1 MTSPPPA
8 AAAAAAPATDPDPG
22 LLARLGDRQNPIL
35 VRYVRQQLRSRAF
48 LVVYSC
54 VLAFATLAALS
65 TGAGAE
71 HRAEG
76 AAASSLFG
84 LLTWIWA
91 FAVWVV
97 EPVNVFRATAAERQP
112 HTWDLLRLT
121 GIPPGRV
128 VRGLF
133 LASVVQGLVYGAAIA
148 PFMVMAYLLRG
159 IALADIFT
167 VLLVVPVAGWCASA
181 GAVFLGCASRTRG
194 ARNAFNAV
202 VAVTTGFIWF
212 ASMTVWSELHALQ
225 YFFDITL
232 DRAFFLAVLAN
243 FAVAWIGGALVLGAA
258 LLRHPAANRATGPR
272 AYAWLVALNALAW
285 AAGLLAHNAHDAPD
299 LLAHAAVFA
308 ALVTVALAFFALT
321 EDFVVTPRQAREASR
336 MRPWQLPLLFAPG
349 AARGRLC
356 VLALA
361 ALVAAAAALGAHLAP
376 FGRGD
381 APAALAGLIL
391 AHGLIFLA
399 LGDALA
405 RALPRAAPHAAGRRV
420 FLAFAL
426 LGLLSLSI
434 LVEAAAGPHSA
445 VLAALPFAT
454 PTAASHLDLN
464 GHVVFFVHVMGA
476 FAAAALLVQAL
487 RRTPTLRRLGDD
499 P

>member
-1 MTSPPPA
+1 MTTTTPPVDGPA
-8 AAAAAAPATDPDPG
+8 AAPVSG
-22 LLARLGDRQNPIL
+22 LLARLGDRQNPLL

-48 LVVYSC
+48 LIVYSC

-65 TGAGAE
+65 IGAGAAN
-71 HRAEG
+71 RAEG
-76 AAASSLFG
+76 AAATSLFG

-97 EPVNVFRATAAERQP
+97 EPVNVFRATAAEREP

-159 IALADIFT
+159 IALADVFT
-167 VLLVVPVAGWCASA
+167 VLLLVPVAGWCASA
-181 GAVFLGCASRTRG
+181 GAIFLGCASRTRG

-202 VAVTTGFIWF
+202 VAVSTGFIWF
-212 ASMTVWSELHALQ
+212 ASMTVWTELEALA
-225 YFFDITL
+225 YLFNFTVE
-232 DRAFFLAVLAN
+232 RAFFIAVLAN

-272 AYAWLVALNALAW
+272 AYAWLVVLNALFW
-285 AAGLLAHNAHDAPD
+285 AAALVGDDASEAIAHV
-299 LLAHAAVFA
+299 AVFA
-308 ALVTVALAFFALT
+308 ALVTVGLGFFALT
-321 EDFVVTPRQAREASR
+321 EDYVVTPRQAREAAR

-361 ALVAAAAALGAHLAP
+361 ALVAAAAALAAHHAP
-376 FGRGD
+376 FGRAD

-391 AHGLIFLA
+391 AHGLITLT

-405 RALPRAAPHAAGRRV
+405 RAFPRAFAHAAGRRA
-420 FLAFAL
+420 FLL
-426 LGLLSLSI
+426 LFVAGLLFLSI
-434 LVEAAAGPHSA
+434 LAEATVGPHSA
-445 VLAALPFAT
+445 ALAALPFAA
-454 PTAASHLDLN
+454 PTAAAHLALTAE
-464 GHVVFFVHVMGA
+464 VVTFVYVMGA
-476 FAAAALLVQAL
+476 FAAAALLVQAV
-487 RRTPTLRRLGDD
+487 RRTPTLRRLGDA